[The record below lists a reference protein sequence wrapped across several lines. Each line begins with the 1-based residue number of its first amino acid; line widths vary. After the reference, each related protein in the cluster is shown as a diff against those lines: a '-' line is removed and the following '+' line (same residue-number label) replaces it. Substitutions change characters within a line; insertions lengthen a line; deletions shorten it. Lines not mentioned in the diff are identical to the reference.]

1 MAQAQQTIWRISVCR
16 IYSAKPTHKKQET
29 PEPFCELRAFVF
41 LPKKPSIY
49 ELKLLNNGLIQVVNY
64 TENLFQSI
72 QVAYDQNSIET
83 DEQMYEEGVRV
94 QPATPQSFL
103 QIDGYE
109 ISKLD
114 EDEIHRMYRDREKIH
129 FFDIQ
134 RYTAFYDQFG
144 NIHKEYDST
153 DITQIEKVTRLQ
165 QAQKQIP

>member
-1 MAQAQQTIWRISVCR
+1 MAQQQIFRVSVVR
-16 IYSAKPTHKKQET
+16 IYSAKPTHRKQNQT

-49 ELKLLNNGLIQVVNY
+49 ELKLLNNGLTQVVNY

-72 QVAYDQNSIET
+72 QVAMDMDSIES
-83 DEQMYEEGVRV
+83 DEKLFEEGVRV

-109 ISKLD
+109 ISELD
-114 EDEIHRMYRDREKIH
+114 KDEAEKYFRDSQKIH
-129 FFDIQ
+129 FFNIQ
-134 RYTAFYDQFG
+134 RYVAFYDQYG
-144 NIHKEYDST
+144 VPSKEYDSSNIN
-153 DITQIEKVTRLQ
+153 DIERVTKLQ